1 VKVLFAALHNGYY
14 RNLDSVVEELARRG
28 HEIHLGAERDDSS
41 FGGQPIVDRLT
52 AAYPH
57 VTCGRTAVREP
68 QSLFLPA
75 KIRFAIDYLRYLE
88 PSYGRSS
95 GLPERARERTPTGML
110 RLSSAPPLAWH
121 PIRRLVNRA
130 LDAVDHAVPPSPD
143 IERFLDQ
150 QRPDL
155 LVITPLIGLVAC
167 SQIDLLRSALQRRIA
182 TAVMVWSWDH
192 LSSKAIIRDV
202 PDALLVWNDVQKRE
216 AMQMHGVPEARI
228 LVTGAQCYDRW
239 FGRVPTR
246 SRTEFVR
253 HAGLPDDRPYVMW
266 ACSALLPGTPP
277 EPRTFLR
284 WASQLRRSPDP
295 HVRDV
300 PILLRPHP
308 ARMADWATGEWRE
321 IDNVTMFGGAPVDE
335 HGREDYFESLYYSA
349 AVVGITTSAF
359 LEAAVVGRPVMSF
372 YDDALVPEHEASLHF
387 QYLVDPEHGLLTMG
401 GSVEE
406 HAQQLAGVLAGPP
419 ADMLQRQ
426 RRFVHE
432 FIRPHGM
439 QVSATYLVTDALER
453 LPAAPR
459 ATVPAPS
466 TLGKLGWLQVQRLE
480 RNPRWRQ
487 LILDEREIARET
499 RVMAKAQIRQQD
511 LMRKRAAKHLAL
523 AKKRAA
529 KTR

>member
-1 VKVLFAALHNGYY
+1 
-14 RNLDSVVEELARRG
+14 
-28 HEIHLGAERDDSS
+28 
-41 FGGQPIVDRLT
+41 
-52 AAYPH
+52 
-57 VTCGRTAVREP
+57 
-68 QSLFLPA
+68 
-75 KIRFAIDYLRYLE
+75 
-88 PSYGRSS
+88 
-95 GLPERARERTPTGML
+95 
-110 RLSSAPPLAWH
+110 
-121 PIRRLVNRA
+121 
-130 LDAVDHAVPPSPD
+130 
-143 IERFLDQ
+143 
-150 QRPDL
+150 
-155 LVITPLIGLVAC
+155 
-167 SQIDLLRSALQRRIA
+167 
-182 TAVMVWSWDH
+182 
-192 LSSKAIIRDV
+192 
-202 PDALLVWNDVQKRE
+202 
-216 AMQMHGVPEARI
+216 
-228 LVTGAQCYDRW
+228 
-239 FGRVPTR
+239 
-246 SRTEFVR
+246 
-253 HAGLPDDRPYVMW
+253 
-266 ACSALLPGTPP
+266 
-277 EPRTFLR
+277 
-284 WASQLRRSPDP
+284 
-295 HVRDV
+295 
-300 PILLRPHP
+300 
-308 ARMADWATGEWRE
+308 
-321 IDNVTMFGGAPVDE
+321 
-335 HGREDYFESLYYSA
+335 
-349 AVVGITTSAF
+349 
-359 LEAAVVGRPVMSF
+359 
-372 YDDALVPEHEASLHF
+372 VPEHEASLHF